1 MDKSMQDIPLDS
13 FISGLKARIEAAEAE
28 AISGSGQSDTLYE
41 ERAQV
46 SYASIL
52 EDAPISAKARVEEIL
67 RERGFYPGFTPY
79 EADDNECDLTGVDID
94 SCPCG
99 RHP

>member
-1 MDKSMQDIPLDS
+1 MDKPMQNIPLDS
-13 FISGLKARIEAAEAE
+13 FISGLTVRIEAAEAE
-28 AISGSGQSDTLYE
+28 ALRGSGLSDTLYE
-41 ERAQV
+41 GRIQAA
-46 SYASIL
+46 YASIL
-52 EDAPISAKARVEEIL
+52 ENSPISTQPLVDEIL
-67 RERGFYPGFTPY
+67 RERGFDPDITPY

>member
-1 MDKSMQDIPLDS
+1 MDKSMRDIPFDS
-13 FISGLKARIEAAEAE
+13 FISGLKARIKAAEAE
-28 AISGSGQSDTLYE
+28 AIIGSGQSDTLYE
-41 ERAQV
+41 ERVQA
-46 SYASIL
+46 SFASIF
-52 EDAPISAKARVEEIL
+52 EDSPISMKDRVEEIL
-67 RERGFYPGFTPY
+67 REHGFYPGFTPY